1 MFEQHTLEPV
11 RTRPG
16 GYAARP
22 MRATLPVLL
31 LFAFA
36 CRGPDAVEPERRA
49 GQVEASRAVAA
60 TGGDVRGIEQ
70 LVEEFESAFS
80 AKDAVAYGDAY
91 TENAD
96 FVNPVGAVTTGRAAL
111 VAQHAMLFAGP
122 LAPATFT
129 AELRDVDFLTGT
141 SAVAD
146 VFTTLSGF
154 AGPPPPFTV
163 VSPDGAVR
171 SRTRWV
177 VEKRGG
183 EWEIV
188 IAYHRGWWS
197 L

>member
-1 MFEQHTLEPV
+1 MFEHHTLEPV
-11 RTRPG
+11 RTRPS

-22 MRATLPVLL
+22 IRGTLSMLL

-36 CRGPDAVEPERRA
+36 CRGPDAVEPDRRA
-49 GQVEASRAVAA
+49 SHSEASRALAT
-60 TGGDVRGIEQ
+60 TGGDLRGIEQ
-70 LVEEFESAFS
+70 LVKEFEAAFS
-80 AKDAVAYGDAY
+80 AKDAAAYGDAY
-91 TENAD
+91 AENAD
-96 FVNPVGAVTTGRAAL
+96 FVNPVGVVTTSRAAL
-111 VAQHAMLFAGP
+111 VTLHAMLFAGP

-129 AELRDVDFLTGT
+129 AELRDVEFLTGT
-141 SAVAD
+141 SAVVD
-146 VFTTLSGF
+146 VFTTLSGV